1 MYDGFRPSLG
11 GQQLFCL
18 RGTFDLLVFSC
29 VAAIFFFRSMDP
41 DVVDDGRGL
50 QDLLIL
56 LLKPFHPAHEP
67 SVFIHLGEMLDPSG
81 ISGVV
86 PDHGQQ
92 ETVCFSR
99 PIRRTFQ
106 LPVVRLLPYMLFH
119 DLLCVYTAH
128 GFIKPLGLHR

>member
-1 MYDGFRPSLG
+1 MSW
-11 GQQLFCL
+11 
-18 RGTFDLLVFSC
+18 TM
-29 VAAIFFFRSMDP
+29 AAASRI
-41 DVVDDGRGL
+41 
-50 QDLLIL
+50 LLIL

-81 ISGVV
+81 ISGAV

-106 LPVVRLLPYMLFH
+106 LPVVGLLPSCSSMTSSASTQPM
-119 DLLCVYTAH
+119 DS
-128 GFIKPLGLHR
+128 